1 MRRPHA
7 RWMECRWL
15 RQQQVKGSGMEQLV
29 DGLPLIIGGTG
40 MVAGLVL
47 LITALVTV
55 RRQQA
60 RE

>member
-1 MRRPHA
+1 
-7 RWMECRWL
+7 
-15 RQQQVKGSGMEQLV
+15 MEQLV

-40 MVAGLVL
+40 MLGGLVL
-47 LITALVTV
+47 LIAALVTV

>member
-1 MRRPHA
+1 
-7 RWMECRWL
+7 
-15 RQQQVKGSGMEQLV
+15 MEQLV

-40 MVAGLVL
+40 MVGGLVL

-55 RRQQA
+55 LRQQA

>member
-1 MRRPHA
+1 
-7 RWMECRWL
+7 MEH
-15 RQQQVKGSGMEQLV
+15 LV